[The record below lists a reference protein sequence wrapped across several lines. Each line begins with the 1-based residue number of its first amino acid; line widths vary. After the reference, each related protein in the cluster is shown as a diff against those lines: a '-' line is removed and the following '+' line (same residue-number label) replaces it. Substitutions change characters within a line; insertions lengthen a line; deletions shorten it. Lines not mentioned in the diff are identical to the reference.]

1 MKAGILGGG
10 AWGTALANLLASN
23 SHDALLWTFETDCA
37 QSINA
42 DHVNTQYLPDVTLHP
57 ALRATSR
64 LADLASSDIL
74 LAVVPA
80 QHMRGVLREFS
91 PHARD
96 KLPVVLCAKGIE
108 QTSLLMMTDVLAE
121 EVPRS
126 VPAVLSGPSFAAD
139 VARGLPTAV
148 TLACAHADTR
158 QHLADAISAPSFRLY
173 TTDDLMGAEIG
184 GAVKNVL
191 AIACGIAVGLE
202 FGKSAHA
209 ALIARGFA
217 EMTRLGVAMG
227 AEAQT
232 LTGLCG
238 LGDLILTCSSEMSR
252 NMSCGLALGRGTPIA
267 EILDARAQVTEGVS
281 SAPAICALGQR
292 HGVELPICHA
302 VADILSGK
310 LDVSDAVAQLL
321 NRPLSAETP
330 EPVR

>member
-1 MKAGILGGG
+1 MGGG
-10 AWGTALANLLASN
+10 AWGTALANLLAGN
-23 SHDALLWTFETDCA
+23 GHETLLWTFERDCA
-37 QSINA
+37 DSINA
-42 DHVNTQYLPDVTLHP
+42 SHVNTRYLPEVELH
-57 ALRATSR
+57 AGLRAS
-64 LADLASSDIL
+64 ADLSTLEGSDML

-80 QHMRGVLREFS
+80 QHMRRVLGELKPYAAAS
-91 PHARD
+91 
-96 KLPVVLCAKGIE
+96 LPIVLCAKGIE
-108 QTSLLMMTDVLAE
+108 QTSLDLMTDVLAQE
-121 EVPRS
+121 IPHS

-148 TLACAHADTR
+148 TLACADPKTSDT
-158 QHLADAISAPSFRLY
+158 LAKAISAPAFRLY
-173 TTDDLMGAEIG
+173 TSDDLIGAEIG

-238 LGDLILTCSSEMSR
+238 LGDLILTCSSDMSR
-252 NMSCGLALGRGTPIA
+252 NMSCGLALGCGTPLA

-281 SAPAICALGQR
+281 SAPAICALGER
-292 HGVELPICHA
+292 HGVDLPICRA

-310 LDVSDAVAQLL
+310 LDVREAVAQLL
-321 NRPLSAETP
+321 NRPLSAETADP
-330 EPVR
+330 AL

>member
-1 MKAGILGGG
+1 MGGG
-10 AWGTALANLLASN
+10 AWGTALANLLAGN
-23 SHDALLWTFETDCA
+23 GHETLLWTFERDCA
-37 QSINA
+37 DSINA
-42 DHVNTQYLPDVTLHP
+42 SRINTRYLPDVTLHTG
-57 ALRATSR
+57 LRAS
-64 LADLASSDIL
+64 ADLAALEGSDML

-80 QHMRGVLREFS
+80 QHMRRVLGELKPYTAAS
-91 PHARD
+91 
-96 KLPVVLCAKGIE
+96 LPIVLCAKGIE
-108 QTSLLMMTDVLAE
+108 QTSLDLMTDVLAQE
-121 EVPRS
+121 IPHS

-148 TLACAHADTR
+148 TLACADPKTSDT
-158 QHLADAISAPSFRLY
+158 LAKAISAPAFRLY
-173 TTDDLMGAEIG
+173 TSDDLIGAEIG

-227 AEAQT
+227 AQAQT

-238 LGDLILTCSSEMSR
+238 LGDLILTCSSDMSR
-252 NMSCGLALGRGTPIA
+252 NMSCGLALGRGTPLA
-267 EILDARAQVTEGVS
+267 DILGARAQVTEGVS
-281 SAPAICALGQR
+281 SAPAICALGER

-310 LDVSDAVAQLL
+310 LDVREAVAQLL
-321 NRPLSAETP
+321 NRPLSAETADP
-330 EPVR
+330 AS